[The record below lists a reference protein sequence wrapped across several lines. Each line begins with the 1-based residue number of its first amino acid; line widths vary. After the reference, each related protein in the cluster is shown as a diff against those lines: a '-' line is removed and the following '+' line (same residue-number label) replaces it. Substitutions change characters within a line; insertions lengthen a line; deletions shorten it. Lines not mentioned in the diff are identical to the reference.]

1 MSEQTINVKETLLG
15 LFEATDVPS
24 DKQGEFASIFEA
36 AVKVEAAVIA
46 ETAIE
51 AEREIL
57 AEEKEELKVKMNEY
71 SEYLVEEYA
80 TKLDEYLSYTTEKLF
95 EDNKLAITNGVK
107 ASMFDSLIEGIKKVV
122 SEHGIVIAEDKIDVV
137 KELEEANAELEDELN
152 ETKHQIIQLKKE
164 LAATAKT
171 SAIAEA
177 TKDLAKTQQEKVAIL
192 AREIG
197 FDESFGS
204 KLQSIVEAVSVKQST
219 ATETDSGKTEFVAE
233 GTVTTQPE
241 QKRIKSYIRA
251 LGQ

>member
-1 MSEQTINVKETLLG
+1 MPEQTINVKETLLG
-15 LFEATDVPS
+15 LFEATGVPS

-164 LAATAKT
+164 LAATAKI